1 MGVCLV
7 LYRLGIE
14 LFPGRFFHS
23 YANHLCAFF
32 LGTFPI
38 LLGCLHGF
46 PERLM
51 GSDRD
56 DRSGGRERGGA
67 GRVSGIAYSF
77 RAYHSRNLSS
87 S

>member
-1 MGVCLV
+1 MSWNIWLGVCLV

-32 LGTFPI
+32 LGTFPVF
-38 LLGCLHGF
+38 LGCLHGF
-46 PERLM
+46 LERLM

-67 GRVSGIAYSF
+67 RRV
-77 RAYHSRNLSS
+77 
-87 S
+87 